1 MRTFDHFLITKAV
14 SQYADEIVDF
24 DPRVWTEDQSNVA
37 LTNDNEDIALFQR
50 QELNPIAV
58 FGHYFF
64 WSRGKEAVKAA
75 KDFLREVFTQDYGIE
90 VIMGLT
96 PVTHKGALW
105 LNKQLGF
112 TNLEI
117 VPSHVGDL
125 QMVTLT
131 KKDWELINN
140 E

>member
-1 MRTFDHFLITKAV
+1 MRTFDYYLITKAV
-14 SQYADEIVDF
+14 SQYADEVVDF
-24 DPRVWTEDQSNVA
+24 DPKVWTEDPDNVA
-37 LTNDNEDIALFQR
+37 LINDNEDIALFQR
-50 QELNPIAV
+50 QSLNPVAV

-64 WSRGKEAVKAA
+64 WSRGKDAVKAA
-75 KDFLREVFTQDYGIE
+75 KTFLKEIFTNDYNIE

-112 TNLEI
+112 KPIEI

-125 QMVTLT
+125 QMVSLT
-131 KKDWELINN
+131 KKDWEQMNN